1 MYNLL
6 TWKDENGVITTRATK
21 AKLTERLFAL
31 ESFLQQLT
39 AYELSKY
46 RLGQTAHF
54 LKHPAGTADESYF
67 SFFRSQL
74 SREIAHHKSVRD
86 RIRRMYARLTKG
98 TMEQAAD
105 FEREAMLVRPVNQE
119 QAKRLLK
126 ELEDNGIEADECET
140 VAEAICFVLDLDA
153 SHFSQ
158 QEVRT

>member
-21 AKLTERLFAL
+21 AKLTERLFML

-54 LKHPAGTADESYF
+54 LKHPVGTADESYF
-67 SFFRSQL
+67 SFFRRQL
-74 SREIAHHKSVRD
+74 SKEIEQHKSARD
-86 RIRRMYARLTKG
+86 RISRMYARLTKE
-98 TMEQAAD
+98 TMEQPGD
-105 FEREAMLVRPVNQE
+105 FEREAMSVRPINLE
-119 QAKRLLK
+119 QTKRLMK
-126 ELEDNGIEADECET
+126 VLEDNGIETEECEM
-140 VAEAICFVLDLDA
+140 VAEAICFVLNLDA
-153 SHFSQ
+153 SHVSR

>member
-6 TWKDENGVITTRATK
+6 TWKDENGVITTRAAK
-21 AKLTERLFAL
+21 AQLTGRLFML

-54 LKHPAGTADESYF
+54 LKHPVGTADESYF

-74 SREIAHHKSVRD
+74 SREIALHQSVRD

-98 TMEQAAD
+98 TMEQPGD
-105 FEREAMLVRPVNQE
+105 FEREAMPVRPINLE
-119 QAKRLLK
+119 QTKRLMK
-126 ELEDNGIEADECET
+126 VLEDNGIEADECET